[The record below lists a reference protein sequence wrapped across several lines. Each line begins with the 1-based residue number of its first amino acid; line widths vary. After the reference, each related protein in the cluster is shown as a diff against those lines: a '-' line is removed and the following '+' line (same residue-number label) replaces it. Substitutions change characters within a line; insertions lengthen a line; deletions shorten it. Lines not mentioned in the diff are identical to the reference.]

1 VAKPAI
7 TVAMWNYDRVQ
18 AIVDGRVTVEG
29 CEAKVLVLPPAECF
43 RRAYVDREFEVSE
56 IGLSPYL
63 IAHSRGQSPY
73 VALPIFLSRMFR
85 HSAIYVRSDRGIG
98 KPGDLAGKTV
108 GVPEYQMTAALWV
121 RGFLQDVYGVSPADM
136 RWRQG
141 GAEKFP
147 LNLPPGFPLQP
158 IGAEQNLSQM
168 LAHGELDAIVSAA
181 PPSCYRDGRSPVA
194 RLFEDYEPV
203 EREYFRQT
211 GIFPVMH
218 ALGVRQDIHAR
229 QPWLAENLM
238 QAFGAAKTIAMREL
252 DEVDALK
259 ITLPWVG
266 SHYRST
272 RELMGEDYWSYG
284 IEQNRRT
291 LEAMTRYS
299 YEQGLAVRKLAVEE
313 LFARA

>member
-1 VAKPAI
+1 
-7 TVAMWNYDRVQ
+7 MWNYDRVQ

-29 CEAKVLVLPPAECF
+29 CEVRALVLPPAECF

-56 IGLSPYL
+56 IGFSPYL
-63 IAHSRGQSPY
+63 IAHARGQSPY
-73 VALPIFLSRMFR
+73 VALPVFLSRMFR

-121 RGFLQDVYGVSPADM
+121 RGFLQDVHGVSAADI
-136 RWRQG
+136 RWRAA

-147 LNLPPGFPLQP
+147 VSLPAGFPLQT
-158 IGAEQNLSQM
+158 IGTGKDLSQL
-168 LAHGELDAIVSAA
+168 LAEGELDAVISAA
-181 PPSCYRDGRSPVA
+181 PPSCYRDGCSPVE

-211 GIFPVMH
+211 GIFPIMH
-218 ALGVRQDIHAR
+218 AVGIRQDIHDR
-229 QPWLAENLM
+229 YPWLAANLM
-238 QAFGAAKTIAMREL
+238 QAFEAAKAIAIREL
-252 DEVDALK
+252 EEVDALK
-259 ITLPWVG
+259 ITLPWAG

-272 RELMGEDYWSYG
+272 CELMGEHYWSYG
-284 IEQNRRT
+284 VEKNQRT

-299 YEQGLAVRKLAVEE
+299 HDQGLAVRRLAVDE
-313 LFARA
+313 LFAA